1 MALGRFLDRAMV
13 GPILLLNFILYV
25 IVLAIAGWG
34 IDATI
39 EATLINSNEASSNFI
54 IFTLI
59 AGVVGLASILGGL
72 HLVRN
77 WRAETNVSANASSA
91 LIAWFL
97 LLLAFGLACKEI
109 QMGHTN
115 TNLKFMEGFVII
127 LTVTQGAYVILL
139 HGHHLSSPL

>member
-1 MALGRFLDRAMV
+1 MDLGRLLDRALI
-13 GPILLLNFILYV
+13 GPILLFNFVLYI
-25 IVLAIAGWG
+25 IVLGIAGWAL
-34 IDATI
+34 DSSI
-39 EATLINSNEASSNFI
+39 EATLIGTNGASTNFI
-54 IFTLI
+54 LFTLI

-109 QMGHTN
+109 HMGLTN